1 MAMVRDITERQ
12 RAEEELRKSQRF
24 AESIAEN
31 LTSLRRG
38 GEIFLLVCSR
48 WKWGWIEDEGR
59 G

>member
-1 MAMVRDITERQ
+1 MVRDITERQ